1 MRSPGGWERQRA
13 LLGRGDVRRSE
24 GWESSKDGRNG
35 AQTRT
40 EEAEGKLH
48 KRALWRDGVW
58 GMRRLGG
65 NPCQGR
71 ASTRSVFLYGFH
83 SVGLR
88 SPIRGSQLGM
98 VEGLFSY
105 EVGIAKDTQ
114 ADLTSNKFVV
124 ELGISELSRCTKH
137 ALSGRYHPK
146 CHLLTQI

>member
-71 ASTRSVFLYGFH
+71 ASTRSVFCMD
-83 SVGLR
+83 ST
-88 SPIRGSQLGM
+88 QLGC
-98 VEGLFSY
+98 EARF
-105 EVGIAKDTQ
+105 EVPNWAWLRDSFRMRW
-114 ADLTSNKFVV
+114 A
-124 ELGISELSRCTKH
+124 
-137 ALSGRYHPK
+137 
-146 CHLLTQI
+146 